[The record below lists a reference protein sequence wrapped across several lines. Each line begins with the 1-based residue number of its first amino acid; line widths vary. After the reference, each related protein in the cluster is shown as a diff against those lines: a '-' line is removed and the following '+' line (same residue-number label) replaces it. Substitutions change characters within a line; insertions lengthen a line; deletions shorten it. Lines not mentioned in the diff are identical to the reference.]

1 MPDTKAPEILV
12 AETPADLDSVRALH
26 RRFVDWHMVRHAA
39 FRDKLDAYF
48 TPAAFEAELAAL
60 PGAFAPPSG
69 RLLLARLG
77 GQDAGCVGLRDR
89 GGGVAEMKRM
99 FVVPEAQGRGV
110 GRALAGAII
119 AAAREMGFDTMRL
132 DSGPLQHEAH
142 ALYES
147 LGFRRIGP
155 YHDLPEDMAD
165 WLIFMEADLRR
176 TAGDARVSR

>member
-99 FVVPEAQGRGV
+99 FVVPEAQGRGRWGSTPCV
-110 GRALAGAII
+110 STAGRCS
-119 AAAREMGFDTMRL
+119 TRL
-132 DSGPLQHEAH
+132 TRSTKAWASGGSGHITICP
-142 ALYES
+142 
-147 LGFRRIGP
+147 RTWRIG
-155 YHDLPEDMAD
+155 
-165 WLIFMEADLRR
+165 
-176 TAGDARVSR
+176 